1 MMQPP
6 AAARAVA
13 FILALALALV
23 APVRALAVPAEDETA
38 AERGVQRARQASAVG
53 AVDEAIRIYIEILR
67 EYPGNDRAFWGLARL
82 YSSSGMEEEAL
93 IPMLERRLEEQPENA
108 HVKMELGLASAKIG
122 NHDRAHELWSD
133 VLAEGPPDAGRY
145 SDIGTLE
152 LRYGMHEHALKTFMA
167 GRSAFRSE
175 SLFSQE
181 LTTVYTALGDF
192 GAAIDECF
200 ATVNGHRGA
209 VSWAT
214 NRVELMLEEGAK
226 RGEIRAKMAAASGA
240 ADATVAELSLAGSVY
255 LVLDQPERALKT
267 FLRADEIAG
276 GHGSEL
282 LEYAII
288 LGDEGFREPAREA
301 YLMVVE
307 RHPGTASAARAGTAA
322 AGILAE
328 MGDPA
333 GAVLELRA
341 VAYAFEGSSRGA
353 QALFEAARVELDVLE
368 DPGAALA
375 TIAELRDGFGG
386 RALKM
391 NDEVTLMEV
400 DAYMKQGRLDEAHER
415 STGLV
420 RDGVPD
426 EIRESAMFAL
436 GFISFLK
443 HDHTRAVEEFRAMVE
458 MDPAGVLVN
467 DALRLMLVIADA
479 EESGDDKPV
488 NLLADAHAAR
498 IRGDDR
504 SSREL
509 LELLSSNYTGAAVE
523 AEALLLLGA
532 AATVA
537 DEPRRAISYYERIVK
552 GTEAIT
558 ARAEALMRTG
568 DLLSMRMGR
577 DGEAMDV
584 YLAILED
591 LPSNILSG
599 EARRKLD
606 RLRRQEGALE

>member
-1 MMQPP
+1 MMQPL
-6 AAARAVA
+6 RATHAVV
-13 FILALALALV
+13 FILALVVALV

-53 AVDEAIRIYIEILR
+53 AVDEAIRIYTEILR

-93 IPMLERRLEEQPENA
+93 IPMLERRLEEQPENSQ
-108 HVKMELGLASAKIG
+108 VKMELGLASARVG

-133 VLAEGPPDAGRY
+133 VLADGPPDAGRY

-152 LRYGMHEHALKTFMA
+152 LRHGMHEHALKTFMA
-167 GRSAFRSE
+167 GRRAFHSE

-181 LTTVYTALGDF
+181 LTTVYTVLGDF

-240 ADATVAELSLAGSVY
+240 TGATVAELSLAGGVY
-255 LVLDQPERALKT
+255 LVLDQPERALRT
-267 FLRADEIAG
+267 FLRADEVAG

-282 LEYAII
+282 LEYAMI

-333 GAVLELRA
+333 RAVIELRS
-341 VAYAFEGSSRGA
+341 VASAFDGSSRGA
-353 QALFEAARVELDVLE
+353 QALLEAAKIELDVLE
-368 DPGAALA
+368 DPGSALA
-375 TIAELRDGFGG
+375 TVAELRERFGG
-386 RALKM
+386 RALRM

-420 RDGVPD
+420 RDGVSD
-426 EIRESAMFAL
+426 DIRESAMFAL

-443 HDHTRAVEEFRAMVE
+443 HDHTRAVEEFRVMVE
-458 MDPAGVLVN
+458 ADVAGVFVN

-479 EESGDDKPV
+479 EETGDDEGV

-498 IRGDDR
+498 IRGDDK

-509 LELLSSNYTGAAVE
+509 LELLSDDYTGAAVE
-523 AEALLLLGA
+523 AEALLMLGA

-537 DEPRRAISYYERIVK
+537 DEPRRAISYYDRIIK

-558 ARAEALMRTG
+558 ARAEAMMRTG
-568 DLLSMRMGR
+568 DLLSVKMGR
-577 DGEAMDV
+577 ASEAMDA

-591 LPSNILSG
+591 LPPNILSG

>member
-1 MMQPP
+1 MMQPLR
-6 AAARAVA
+6 AARAVVL
-13 FILALALALV
+13 ILALAVALV
-23 APVRALAVPAEDETA
+23 APVRALAVPAEDETP

-53 AVDEAIRIYIEILR
+53 AVDEAIRIYIEVLR
-67 EYPGNDRAFWGLARL
+67 EDPGNDRAFWGLARL

-93 IPMLERRLEEQPENA
+93 IPMLERRLEEQPEQTQ
-108 HVKMELGLASAKIG
+108 VKMELGLASAKVG
-122 NHDRAHELWSD
+122 DHDRAHELWSD
-133 VLAEGPPDAGRY
+133 VLSDGRPDAGRY

-152 LRYGMHEHALKTFMA
+152 VRHGMHEHALKTFMA
-167 GRSAFRSE
+167 GRGAFRSE

-181 LTTVYTALGDF
+181 LTAVYTALGDF
-192 GAAIDECF
+192 GAALDECF
-200 ATVNGHRGA
+200 ATVNHHRGA

-214 NRVELMLEEGAK
+214 NRIELMLEEGAK
-226 RGEIRAKMAAASGA
+226 RGEIRAKMATAAGA
-240 ADATVAELSLAGSVY
+240 EDATVAELSLAGSVY
-255 LVLDQPERALKT
+255 LVLDLPERALKT
-267 FLRADEIAG
+267 FLRADDVTG
-276 GHGSEL
+276 GQGSEL
-282 LEYAII
+282 LEYAVI

-333 GAVLELRA
+333 GAVRELRS
-341 VAYAFEGSSRGA
+341 VADAFEGSSRGA

-375 TIAELRDGFGG
+375 TVAELRERFGE
-386 RALKM
+386 RAIRM
-391 NDEVTLMEV
+391 NDEATLMEV
-400 DAYMKQGRLDEAHER
+400 DAYMKQGRLDDAHER
-415 STGLV
+415 STGLT

-426 EIRESAMFAL
+426 DIRESAMFAL

-443 HDHTRAVEEFRAMVE
+443 HDHTRAVEEFRVMVE
-458 MDPAGVLVN
+458 ADAAGVFVN
-467 DALRLMLVIADA
+467 DALRLMLVIANA
-479 EESGDDKPV
+479 EESGDDEPV

-498 IRGDDR
+498 IRGDDK

-509 LELLSSNYTGAAVE
+509 LELLANARTGNAVE

-537 DEPRRAISYYERIVK
+537 DESRRAISYYDRIVN
-552 GTEAIT
+552 GTEGIT
-558 ARAEALMRTG
+558 ARAEAMMRTG
-568 DLLSMRMGR
+568 DLLSVKMGR
-577 DGEAMDV
+577 ASEAMDA

-591 LPSNILSG
+591 LPPNILSG

-606 RLRRQEGALE
+606 SLRREGGTLE

>member
-1 MMQPP
+1 MMQPLG
-6 AAARAVA
+6 ATRAVA
-13 FILALALALV
+13 LMLALAVALL

-38 AERGVQRARQASAVG
+38 AERGVQRARRASAVG
-53 AVDEAIRIYIEILR
+53 AVDEAIRIYNEVLA
-67 EYPGNDRAFWGLARL
+67 EDPGNDRAFWGLVRL
-82 YSSSGMEEEAL
+82 YSSAGMEEEAL
-93 IPMLERRLEEQPENA
+93 IPMLERRLEEQPENTQ
-108 HVKMELGLASAKIG
+108 VKMELGLASAKVG
-122 NHDRAHELWSD
+122 DHDRAHELWSD
-133 VLAEGPPDAGRY
+133 VLADGPPDAGRY

-152 LRYGMHEHALKTFMA
+152 VRHGMHEHALRTFMA
-167 GRSAFRSE
+167 GRGAFHSE

-192 GAAIDECF
+192 SGAIDECF
-200 ATVNGHRGA
+200 ATVNNHRGA

-214 NRVELMLEEGAK
+214 NRIELMLEEGAK
-226 RGEIRAKMAAASGA
+226 RGEIRAKMATAAGA
-240 ADATVAELSLAGSVY
+240 DDATVAELSLAGGVY
-255 LVLDQPERALKT
+255 LVLDLPERALKT

-282 LEYAII
+282 LEYAMI
-288 LGDEGFREPAREA
+288 LGDEGFRERAREA

-333 GAVLELRA
+333 GAVLELRS
-341 VAYAFEGSSRGA
+341 VAHAFGGSSRGA
-353 QALFEAARVELDVLE
+353 QALFEAARVELDVLK

-375 TIAELRDGFGG
+375 TIAELRERFGD
-386 RALKM
+386 RALRM
-391 NDEVTLMEV
+391 NDEAILIEV

-415 STGLV
+415 STELTREGA
-420 RDGVPD
+420 PD
-426 EIRESAMFAL
+426 DIRESAMFAL

-443 HDHTRAVEEFRAMVE
+443 HDHTRAVEEFRAMIE
-458 MDPAGVLVN
+458 ADAAGVLVN
-467 DALRLMLVIADA
+467 DALRLMLVIANA
-479 EESGDDKPV
+479 EEAGDSGPV
-488 NLLADAHAAR
+488 DLLADAHAAR
-498 IRGDDR
+498 IRGDDK

-509 LELLSSNYTGAAVE
+509 LELLSNRHTGEAVE

-537 DEPRRAISYYERIVK
+537 DEPRRAISYYERIVE

-558 ARAEALMRTG
+558 ARAEAMMRTG
-568 DLLSMRMGR
+568 DLLSVKMGR
-577 DGEAMDV
+577 TSEAMDV

-591 LPSNILSG
+591 LPPNILSG

-606 RLRRQEGALE
+606 GLRRQEGAPE